1 MKMKQTGE
9 NTQNVIF
16 QLKRLQHEQKPQHF
30 QSACKNDIITY
41 DNIRK
46 TANDKGN
53 TIQTVDVNFSYFKE
67 NCKMIAND
75 LRKQQVLGAEKK
87 EVQKI
92 NFVGDLYHDR
102 AKQCSLPLK
111 KLKKLF
117 WISHKEL

>member
-1 MKMKQTGE
+1 MKMKQTEE
-9 NTQNVIF
+9 NTQDVIF

-75 LRKQQVLGAEKK
+75 LCKQQVLGA
-87 EVQKI
+87 
-92 NFVGDLYHDR
+92 D
-102 AKQCSLPLK
+102 
-111 KLKKLF
+111 
-117 WISHKEL
+117 